1 MLIEN
6 VMQLVLQLQ
15 LGVDVGFLPHHPRK
29 GSALFHEELS
39 TCLELRLVSGVVI
52 PRLSSVPLNFKK
64 NFNVDLVKGSNLLK
78 STNVL
83 VF

>member
-1 MLIEN
+1 
-6 VMQLVLQLQ
+6 MQLVLEP
-15 LGVDVGFLPHHPRK
+15 GVDVGFLPHHPRK

-39 TCLELRLVSGVVI
+39 TCLESRLVSGVVV
-52 PRLSSVPLNFKK
+52 PRLPSVPLNLKK
-64 NFNVDLVKGSNLLK
+64 SVNINLVKSSNLLK